1 MNFGFTASQLRFC
14 SAIVCYTL
22 EDRAKNL
29 RVAVMRSTKSSLFR
43 TRRAV
48 ERYFAGRT
56 IKCLICGRR
65 FRRLSFHL
73 AAKHGV
79 TTDDYKSRFGLPWT
93 RGLTSAPSHANSGWN
108 DKRKAK
114 ASRLARKSRFFALAH
129 QASRR
134 EPALFLKVENVRN
147 LGPNAVGFGKQFE
160 SRVRILFKQGLTR
173 LRHRPHTQRQQNDRK
188 SPHQAVAQPEAV
200 RTPASKKGI
209 DGSRERQA
217 RNGTLY
223 ALPLLPQPVAI

>member
-1 MNFGFTASQLRFC
+1 MFAATQTANEMGTGHGGPRLRQEFAGLPIPLSMNCGITASQLRFC

-22 EDRAKNL
+22 EDRGRNL
-29 RVAVMRSTKSSLFR
+29 GVALMRSTKSPLFR

-56 IKCLICGRR
+56 IKCLMCGRR

-114 ASRLARKSRFFALAH
+114 ASRLARKSRFFTLAH

-147 LGPNAVGFGKQFE
+147 LGANAVGFGKEFE
-160 SRVRILFKQGLTR
+160 SRVRTLFKQGLT
-173 LRHRPHTQRQQNDRK
+173 DA
-188 SPHQAVAQPEAV
+188 AVAHILKV
-200 RTPASKKGI
+200 NRMTVNLRTKRWRSWK
-209 DGSRERQA
+209 R
-217 RNGTLY
+217 
-223 ALPLLPQPVAI
+223 